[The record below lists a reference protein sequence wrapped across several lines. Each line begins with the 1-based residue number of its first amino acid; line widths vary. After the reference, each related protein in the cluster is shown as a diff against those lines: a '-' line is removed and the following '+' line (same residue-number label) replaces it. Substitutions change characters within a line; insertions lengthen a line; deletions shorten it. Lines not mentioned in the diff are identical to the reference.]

1 MNTLLKQYF
10 STIQKDLF
18 EELYFLQRYDELK
31 KEIQQIIDMPD
42 KHLSN
47 IIIYLHQ
54 NKGIFPN
61 RRKKQFEEITEEEF
75 AAVEKIYKEIF
86 NS

>member
-1 MNTLLKQYF
+1 V
-10 STIQKDLF
+10 
-18 EELYFLQRYDELK
+18 
-31 KEIQQIIDMPD
+31 
-42 KHLSN
+42 

-61 RRKKQFEEITEEEF
+61 RRKKQFEETTEEEF